1 MASEAAENLPAES
14 PSTPLAALWI
24 AFLVSIFV
32 VAGIDFCCING
43 SGRCACMPT
52 YGKQILLWVLAGLGF
67 AAFVMQ
73 VLGAAAG
80 GSWMYGYFLEYMLSI
95 DNLFVFQLVFKGYST
110 PECHVDRALFWG
122 IVAAVLL
129 RLGFFGIGT
138 EILQLGLVARVFFG
152 LLLMVSGWKAFSDS
166 EEEDDPSKNPAVRC
180 IARLLP
186 LHDQYSERA
195 VFFVWVPRH
204 STKHPAGPTVLGTPG
219 ADVDGIRLKDMVDGE
234 DVEAERVAEM
244 HSTQPTVCKVTPLFL
259 VVLTLAII
267 DVIFA
272 VDSVTAKISSVVG
285 FHPDVSFFLNLS
297 SSAFAM
303 FVLRSL
309 YLVVDLLTHMFR
321 FLPYGVGAVL
331 LFIGLK
337 LIVSHWFE
345 VGMLLSSVLILSLLL
360 LAIVASVVFPKADEE
375 DPPQAEDEEPEAA
388 PNTRGHEE
396 AQGRVQQSVRSLR
409 PKPDAIFPS
418 CTYQWMECAQ
428 FCLQFLVLL
437 AALRRSFFQKE
448 LGQWNGDGRG
458 GRQLVVASGAEEE
471 DRTRLLASM
480 MQGTTA
486 ILASKMGLQEHAC
499 YHELC
504 RLLGK
509 INATHQL
516 NELCANEQFQ
526 AWIEQVYGFTMDS
539 LRRWEV
545 MPNSKHYLLGFW
557 AAMVSPVILL
567 QDKAPKALE
576 SFIQQIPQ
584 PLTLKDLREG
594 D

>member
-1 MASEAAENLPAES
+1 
-14 PSTPLAALWI
+14 
-24 AFLVSIFV
+24 
-32 VAGIDFCCING
+32 
-43 SGRCACMPT
+43 
-52 YGKQILLWVLAGLGF
+52 
-67 AAFVMQ
+67 
-73 VLGAAAG
+73 
-80 GSWMYGYFLEYMLSI
+80 MYGYFLEYMLSI

-122 IVAAVLL
+122 IAAAVLL

-186 LHDQYSERA
+186 LHDRYSERA
-195 VFFVWVPRH
+195 VFFVWVPKH
-204 STKHPAGPTVLGTPG
+204 STKHPAEPTVLGTPG
-219 ADVDGIRLKDMVDGE
+219 ADVDGILLKDMVDGE

-375 DPPQAEDEEPEAA
+375 DPPHAEDEEPEAA
-388 PNTRGHEE
+388 PNTRGSLILF
-396 AQGRVQQSVRSLR
+396 RV
-409 PKPDAIFPS
+409 
-418 CTYQWMECAQ
+418 
-428 FCLQFLVLL
+428 
-437 AALRRSFFQKE
+437 
-448 LGQWNGDGRG
+448 
-458 GRQLVVASGAEEE
+458 
-471 DRTRLLASM
+471 
-480 MQGTTA
+480 
-486 ILASKMGLQEHAC
+486 
-499 YHELC
+499 
-504 RLLGK
+504 
-509 INATHQL
+509 
-516 NELCANEQFQ
+516 
-526 AWIEQVYGFTMDS
+526 
-539 LRRWEV
+539 
-545 MPNSKHYLLGFW
+545 
-557 AAMVSPVILL
+557 
-567 QDKAPKALE
+567 
-576 SFIQQIPQ
+576 
-584 PLTLKDLREG
+584 
-594 D
+594 